1 MAKKVFRAP
10 RIRVPRKIKK
20 DKIIEMRVKVSHNSY
35 TGLKIV
41 DGKYVANEP
50 AYYLK
55 RMDFYYGDDLACS
68 YDMTAATSPNP
79 LIRFKMR
86 ASKEAPVRVVMTNN
100 DGVVKEAKAEIKF
113 S

>member
-1 MAKKVFRAP
+1 MAKKIFRAP

-41 DGKYVANEP
+41 DGKYVSNEP

-55 RMDFYYGDDLACS
+55 RMEFYYGDEMACS

-79 LIRFKMR
+79 LIRFKLR
-86 ASKEAPVRVVMTNN
+86 ATKEAPVRVVVTNN
-100 DGVVKEAKAEIKF
+100 EGVVKEAKNKIKF
-113 S
+113 V